1 MRCGVAVFVPFVIGI
16 LVGVTIGLSFQLHS
30 ADDANGDH
38 GGSATA
44 RSMLSRA
51 AQHAAASSHSS
62 TSAKG
67 GRPKKGKHK
76 LKKKKGASRTPHIV
90 AVVGD
95 EDDGGEDRN
104 AASAAAALAAAVAN
118 NNHAGGA
125 AALAPPATPA
135 ASALRPAAAAPFAVH
150 DRVEVQDEDGEWEEA
165 RVVAVG
171 VDGVDG
177 SVTVDVKYSDDGE
190 VEKEL
195 DASLVRRKQVAPVP
209 VIAAAAP
216 AVATAPP
223 VAASPP
229 AALPA
234 AKAAPTLLRAAAAAP
249 PAPPTAAAP
258 PTAPPTAA
266 PPTAPSTAVAP
277 AGQLAPTSPQF
288 GACLAAPPPRP
299 AFVMPGVEKGGTT
312 ALFNFLLR
320 HPQVLA
326 KRGFGTAG
334 PDSEVLFLGEHW
346 DRGGPGE
353 SLQSR
358 ARRYNDMF
366 DRPPNNAQGG
376 CSSSTC
382 TGGRGANG
390 NCRYTECSM
399 CMECVC
405 CVQVLC

>member
-51 AQHAAASSHSS
+51 AQHAASSSHASTSS
-62 TSAKG
+62 SAKG

-95 EDDGGEDRN
+95 EDDGVEDRN
-104 AASAAAALAAAVAN
+104 AASAAAAAAVAN
-118 NNHAGGA
+118 NNHEGGA
-125 AALAPPATPA
+125 AALAPPAAPT
-135 ASALRPAAAAPFAVH
+135 ASALRPAAAAPLAVS

-165 RVVAVG
+165 RVIAVG

-209 VIAAAAP
+209 MIAAAAP

-223 VAASPP
+223 VAAASPP

-234 AKAAPTLLRAAAAAP
+234 AKASSMNQTTRAQALVHWNRAGSAIYGLTP
-249 PAPPTAAAP
+249 PQEYTHL
-258 PTAPPTAA
+258 
-266 PPTAPSTAVAP
+266 PSP
-277 AGQLAPTSPQF
+277 FRSAGGFTRDIASGRT
-288 GACLAAPPPRP
+288 R
-299 AFVMPGVEKGGTT
+299 ENGT
-312 ALFNFLLR
+312 
-320 HPQVLA
+320 VL
-326 KRGFGTAG
+326 
-334 PDSEVLFLGEHW
+334 
-346 DRGGPGE
+346 
-353 SLQSR
+353 
-358 ARRYNDMF
+358 
-366 DRPPNNAQGG
+366 
-376 CSSSTC
+376 
-382 TGGRGANG
+382 
-390 NCRYTECSM
+390 
-399 CMECVC
+399 
-405 CVQVLC
+405 